1 MNEHITNT
9 HARIHAALTVS
20 HTQALR
26 APTQAQDKT
35 SAHTQKLRHKL
46 PQTHED
52 MATHEDMSK
61 KQVEEV
67 EVEDK

>member
-1 MNEHITNT
+1 MPLS
-9 HARIHAALTVS
+9 RS

-35 SAHTQKLRHKL
+35 GGHTHKLRHKL

-61 KQVEEV
+61 KQVKEV